1 MQSYGGDYNQFTQGI
16 ISDLKNLQDAI
27 TEGKTLDDL
36 YDQLEDLNQG
46 IIEGLSMN
54 MRDMLTSLDTM
65 ERAIKDA
72 ALYIYQ
78 GLVGGTYIDPPPGFA
93 SGGHH
98 SGGWRTVG
106 ENGPE
111 LEFTGPSRIASNE
124 ESVDMIA
131 AAVSKALSG
140 SNTNGPIHITLN
152 VDRRQIGKVV
162 IDEMRHNPEFG
173 RQMTKQLKV
182 A

>member
-1 MQSYGGDYNQFTQGI
+1 METDLIWPGGSIKTVIGEPVTIAKFGNVVADTWTHDIWDKLSAINAVLSDTRLHI
-16 ISDLKNLQDAI
+16 INAVKNLRS
-27 TEGKTLDDL
+27 
-36 YDQLEDLNQG
+36 LNQG
-46 IIEGLSMN
+46 LNFPS
-54 MRDMLTSLDTM
+54 
-65 ERAIKDA
+65 
-72 ALYIYQ
+72 Y
-78 GLVGGTYIDPPPGFA
+78 A
-93 SGGHH
+93 SGGAH
-98 SGGWRTVG
+98 SGGFRIVG
-106 ENGPE
+106 ERGPE